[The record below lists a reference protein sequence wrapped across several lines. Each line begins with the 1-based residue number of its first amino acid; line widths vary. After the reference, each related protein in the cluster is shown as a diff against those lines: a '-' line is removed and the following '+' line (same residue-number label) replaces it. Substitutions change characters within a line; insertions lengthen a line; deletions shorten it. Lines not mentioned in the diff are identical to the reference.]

1 MANPQIKNGYTRIA
15 NELLEAI
22 CRLNISGNEMRI
34 LLYIIRRTYGFNKSY
49 AEIPLSDISEALSMK
64 KGNVSRGIKK
74 LREANIVDHRPNKGT
89 TPQTVSINKN
99 YDEWAVESCTDL
111 LLSNSITVI
120 NSDNPKGYQFGNPT
134 VINSDNPKGCQND
147 NHTYKENIKD
157 SIKERGERKTPT
169 PPHAGSHNC
178 AFVNDDNYN
187 GLAAEYGK
195 DIIDEYINRVDN
207 WAHQKV
213 KNLGECSETIRK
225 WLEQDNVP
233 KIDPSISAYESVI
246 GQFLPL

>member
-1 MANPQIKNGYTRIA
+1 MANPQIENGYTRIA

-34 LLYIIRRTYGFNKSY
+34 LLYIIRRTYGFNRSY
-49 AEIPLSDISEALSMK
+49 AEIPLSDISAALGMK

-99 YDEWAVESCTDL
+99 YDEWSVETCTDL

-147 NHTYKENIKD
+147 NHTYKENTKD
-157 SIKERGERKTPT
+157 SIKEKGERKAPLPAMQVIITRLLLMMITINVLYLSMVPRLLT
-169 PPHAGSHNC
+169 STLNELT
-178 AFVNDDNYN
+178 N
-187 GLAAEYGK
+187 GL
-195 DIIDEYINRVDN
+195 
-207 WAHQKV
+207 
-213 KNLGECSETIRK
+213 SERAKTS
-225 WLEQDNVP
+225 ENVP
-233 KIDPSISAYESVI
+233 M
-246 GQFLPL
+246 